1 MWKGLLVFKEDVVV
15 NVEVVVAVV
24 VVYVEGVCWFKEA
37 VVVVNVEVVVAVV
50 VVYVEG
56 VVAGA
61 SVVTASELPLKLEK
75 S

>member
-1 MWKGLLVFKEDVVV
+1 MWKGLLVFKED
-15 NVEVVVAVV
+15 
-24 VVYVEGVCWFKEA
+24 

-61 SVVTASELPLKLEK
+61 SVVTASELPPLEA
-75 S
+75 